1 MWCCPPGSS
10 VRGIF
15 QARILEHVA
24 ISFSKESSQP
34 RDWTRVSCVSCTS
47 RQVLYQLSHQGS
59 PKSNMTAAL
68 IRKQKH
74 GGRRPLWRQ
83 TQERLCVSMEWWSYK
98 PRVTENCQETSEGGG
113 GNEGPCPRV
122 FQGSR
127 PCWHLDWGPHLL
139 NCKRIYFSC
148 FKPFCLWF
156 FVTAA

>member
-1 MWCCPPGSS
+1 MWCWPPGSS

-83 TQERLCVSMEWWSYK
+83 TQERLCVSTEWWSYK